1 MSKVTGTWREKIQYT
16 TACLAF
22 LSGQILTWVQYLQ
35 QGEISTGVLG
45 FVAQTLVYSA
55 SIYGVS
61 IYIQGKFG
69 QIISKIKNNYKTLL
83 NAICGLLIAFCLA
96 SGIFYHNKANRL
108 SEELKMANNNIEAYQ
123 DALSGAQQASG
134 VLRLDMKKLKDYND
148 KLVQQ
153 LDSVRK
159 VEKLKSKEIQVAA
172 TQKQIINVNKSKGVG
187 GDIMTILKDSV
198 YKDSLQYN
206 DLTKVY
212 YTIGKDSVNIKLDVQ
227 NTQYLYIYKHRE
239 YKNKKNFFKR
249 LITFDWKKKDVYKYR
264 IHNTNDIL
272 KEDSI
277 RIIEAI

>member
-1 MSKVTGTWREKIQYT
+1 MQ
-16 TACLAF
+16 
-22 LSGQILTWVQYLQ
+22 QIL
-35 QGEISTGVLG
+35 
-45 FVAQTLVYSA
+45 
-55 SIYGVS
+55 
-61 IYIQGKFG
+61 
-69 QIISKIKNNYKTLL
+69 SKIKNNYKTLL
-83 NAICGLLIAFCLA
+83 NAICGLLIAFCVE

-108 SEELKMANNNIEAYQ
+108 SQELKMANNNIEAYQ

-159 VEKLKSKEIQVAA
+159 AEKLKSKEIQVAA

-187 GDIMTILKDSV
+187 GDIITILKDSI

-206 DLTKVY
+206 NLTKVY

-227 NTQYLYIYKHRE
+227 NTQYLYVYKHRE

-249 LITFDWKKKDVYKYR
+249 LITFDWKKKDVYKYKIR
-264 IHNTNDIL
+264 NTNDIL

>member
-1 MSKVTGTWREKIQYT
+1 MQ
-16 TACLAF
+16 
-22 LSGQILTWVQYLQ
+22 QILT
-35 QGEISTGVLG
+35 
-45 FVAQTLVYSA
+45 
-55 SIYGVS
+55 
-61 IYIQGKFG
+61 
-69 QIISKIKNNYKTLL
+69 KIKNNYKTLL
-83 NAICGLLIAFCLA
+83 NTILGLFVAFCLA

-123 DALSGAQQASG
+123 DALNGAQQASG

-172 TQKQIINVNKSKGVG
+172 TQKQILNVSKSKGVG
-187 GDIMTILKDSV
+187 GDIVTIIKDSV
-198 YKDSLQYN
+198 YNDSIQYN
-206 DLTKVY
+206 NLTKVY
-212 YTIGKDSVNIKLDVQ
+212 YTIGKDSVNIKLNVQ

-249 LITFDWKKKDVYKYR
+249 LITFDQKKKDVYKYK
-264 IHNTNDIL
+264 IHNTNDLL
-272 KEDSI
+272 KEDGV

>member
-1 MSKVTGTWREKIQYT
+1 MQ
-16 TACLAF
+16 
-22 LSGQILTWVQYLQ
+22 QIL
-35 QGEISTGVLG
+35 
-45 FVAQTLVYSA
+45 
-55 SIYGVS
+55 
-61 IYIQGKFG
+61 
-69 QIISKIKNNYKTLL
+69 SKIKNNYKTLL
-83 NAICGLLIAFCLA
+83 NAICGLLIAFCVA
-96 SGIFYHNKANRL
+96 SGILYHNKANRL
-108 SEELKMANNNIEAYQ
+108 SQELKMANNNIEAYQ

-159 VEKLKSKEIQVAA
+159 TEKLKSKEIQVAA

-187 GDIMTILKDSV
+187 GDIITILKDSV

-206 DLTKVY
+206 NLTKVY

-227 NTQYLYIYKHRE
+227 NAQYLYVYKHRE

-249 LITFDWKKKDVYKYR
+249 LITFDWKKKDVYKYKIR
-264 IHNTNDIL
+264 NTNDIL

>member
-1 MSKVTGTWREKIQYT
+1 MLMQ
-16 TACLAF
+16 
-22 LSGQILTWVQYLQ
+22 QILT
-35 QGEISTGVLG
+35 
-45 FVAQTLVYSA
+45 
-55 SIYGVS
+55 
-61 IYIQGKFG
+61 
-69 QIISKIKNNYKTLL
+69 KIKNNYKTLL
-83 NAICGLLIAFCLA
+83 NAICGLLIAFFVA

-123 DALSGAQQASG
+123 DALNGAQQASG
-134 VLRLDMKKLKDYND
+134 VLRLDMKKLKDYAD

-159 VEKLKSKEIQVAA
+159 TEKLKSKEIQVAA

-187 GDIMTILKDSV
+187 GDIITILKDSV

-206 DLTKVY
+206 NLTKVY

-227 NTQYLYIYKHRE
+227 NTQYLYVYKHKE

-249 LITFDWKKKDVYKYR
+249 LITFDWKKKDVYKYKIR
-264 IHNTNDIL
+264 NTNDIL

>member
-1 MSKVTGTWREKIQYT
+1 MQ
-16 TACLAF
+16 
-22 LSGQILTWVQYLQ
+22 QIL
-35 QGEISTGVLG
+35 
-45 FVAQTLVYSA
+45 
-55 SIYGVS
+55 
-61 IYIQGKFG
+61 
-69 QIISKIKNNYKTLL
+69 SKIKNNYKTLL
-83 NAICGLLIAFCLA
+83 NAICGLLIAFCVV

-108 SEELKMANNNIEAYQ
+108 SQELKMANNNIEAYQ
-123 DALSGAQQASG
+123 DALNGAQQASG

-148 KLVQQ
+148 NLVQQ

-159 VEKLKSKEIQVAA
+159 TEKLKSKEIQVAA

-187 GDIMTILKDSV
+187 GDIITILKDSV

-206 DLTKVY
+206 NLTKVY

-227 NTQYLYIYKHRE
+227 NTQYLYVYKHRE

-249 LITFDWKKKDVYKYR
+249 LITFDWKKKDVYKYKIR
-264 IHNTNDIL
+264 NTNDIL

>member
-1 MSKVTGTWREKIQYT
+1 MQ
-16 TACLAF
+16 
-22 LSGQILTWVQYLQ
+22 QIL
-35 QGEISTGVLG
+35 
-45 FVAQTLVYSA
+45 
-55 SIYGVS
+55 
-61 IYIQGKFG
+61 
-69 QIISKIKNNYKTLL
+69 SKIKNNYKTLL
-83 NAICGLLIAFCLA
+83 NAICGLLIAFCVV

-108 SEELKMANNNIEAYQ
+108 SQELKMANNNIEAYQ
-123 DALSGAQQASG
+123 DALNGAQQASG

-159 VEKLKSKEIQVAA
+159 TEKLKSKEIQVAA

-187 GDIMTILKDSV
+187 GDIITILKDSV

-206 DLTKVY
+206 NLTKVY
-212 YTIGKDSVNIKLDVQ
+212 YTICKDSVNIKLDVQ
-227 NTQYLYIYKHRE
+227 NTQYLYVYKHRE

-249 LITFDWKKKDVYKYR
+249 LITFDWKKKDVYKYKIR
-264 IHNTNDIL
+264 NTNDIL

>member
-1 MSKVTGTWREKIQYT
+1 MQ
-16 TACLAF
+16 
-22 LSGQILTWVQYLQ
+22 QIL
-35 QGEISTGVLG
+35 
-45 FVAQTLVYSA
+45 
-55 SIYGVS
+55 
-61 IYIQGKFG
+61 
-69 QIISKIKNNYKTLL
+69 SKIKNNYKTLL
-83 NAICGLLIAFCLA
+83 NAICGLLIAFCVA
-96 SGIFYHNKANRL
+96 SGILYHNKANRL
-108 SEELKMANNNIEAYQ
+108 SQELKMANNNIEAYQ

-148 KLVQQ
+148 NLVQQ

-159 VEKLKSKEIQVAA
+159 TEKLKSKEIQVAA

-187 GDIMTILKDSV
+187 GDIITILKDSV

-206 DLTKVY
+206 NLTKVY

-227 NTQYLYIYKHRE
+227 NTQYLYVYKHRE

-249 LITFDWKKKDVYKYR
+249 LITFDWKKKDVYKYKIR
-264 IHNTNDIL
+264 NTNDIL

>member
-1 MSKVTGTWREKIQYT
+1 MQ
-16 TACLAF
+16 
-22 LSGQILTWVQYLQ
+22 QIL
-35 QGEISTGVLG
+35 
-45 FVAQTLVYSA
+45 
-55 SIYGVS
+55 
-61 IYIQGKFG
+61 
-69 QIISKIKNNYKTLL
+69 SKIKNNYKTLL

-96 SGIFYHNKANRL
+96 SGIFYNNKANRL
-108 SEELKMANNNIEAYQ
+108 SQELKMVNNNIEAYQ

-159 VEKLKSKEIQVAA
+159 TEKLKSKEIQVAA

-187 GDIMTILKDSV
+187 GDIITILKDSI

-206 DLTKVY
+206 NLTKVY

-227 NTQYLYIYKHRE
+227 NTQYLYVYKHRE

-249 LITFDWKKKDVYKYR
+249 LITFDWKKKDVYKYKIR
-264 IHNTNDIL
+264 NTNDIL

>member
-1 MSKVTGTWREKIQYT
+1 MQ
-16 TACLAF
+16 
-22 LSGQILTWVQYLQ
+22 QIL
-35 QGEISTGVLG
+35 
-45 FVAQTLVYSA
+45 
-55 SIYGVS
+55 
-61 IYIQGKFG
+61 
-69 QIISKIKNNYKTLL
+69 SKIKNNYKTLL
-83 NAICGLLIAFCLA
+83 NAICGLLIAFCVE

-108 SEELKMANNNIEAYQ
+108 SQELKMANNNIEAYQ
-123 DALSGAQQASG
+123 DALNGAQQASG

-148 KLVQQ
+148 NLVQQ

-159 VEKLKSKEIQVAA
+159 TEKLKSKEIQVAA

-187 GDIMTILKDSV
+187 GDIITILKDSV

-206 DLTKVY
+206 NLTKVY

-227 NTQYLYIYKHRE
+227 NTQYLYVYKHRE

-249 LITFDWKKKDVYKYR
+249 LITFDWKKKDVYKYKIR
-264 IHNTNDIL
+264 NTNGIL

>member
-1 MSKVTGTWREKIQYT
+1 MKQLIQT
-16 TACLAF
+16 
-22 LSGQILTWVQYLQ
+22 
-35 QGEISTGVLG
+35 
-45 FVAQTLVYSA
+45 
-55 SIYGVS
+55 
-61 IYIQGKFG
+61 
-69 QIISKIKNNYKTLL
+69 IKKNYKLLL
-83 NAICGLLIAFCLA
+83 NAVLGLLMAFCLA

-108 SEELKMANNNIEAYQ
+108 SQELKMANNNIEAYQ
-123 DALSGAQQASG
+123 DALNGAQQASG

-148 KLVQQ
+148 NLVQQ

-159 VEKLKSKEIQVAA
+159 TEKLKSKEIQVAA

-187 GDIMTILKDSV
+187 GDIITILKDSV

-206 DLTKVY
+206 NLTKVY

-227 NTQYLYIYKHRE
+227 NTQYLYVYKHRE

-249 LITFDWKKKDVYKYR
+249 LITFDWKKKDVYKYKIR
-264 IHNTNDIL
+264 NTNDIL